1 MTTQQVHQTNSLTPF
16 ALKGSSGFLHGNVE
30 SLRYCEVFEA
40 LGHETR
46 LRVFDFIYR
55 AGEKGARPKDIINCY
70 GVDSGTL
77 DFHLKR
83 LMAVGLIV
91 LKSGCLRGTY
101 SVSPN
106 LPLGLTLMFDS
117 RQAQSHPSYL
127 ASA

>member
-1 MTTQQVHQTNSLTPF
+1 MTTPQVHQTNSLIPF
-16 ALKGSSGFLHGNVE
+16 VVKGSSDFIDGDVE
-30 SLRYCEVFEA
+30 SLRYREVFEA

-55 AGEKGARPKDIINCY
+55 AGEKGARPRDIISYY

-91 LKSGCLRGTY
+91 LKSGCHRGTY
-101 SVSPN
+101 SISPS
-106 LPLGLTLMFDS
+106 LPLGLTLLFDS
-117 RQAQSHPSYL
+117 RQAASHSSYL
-127 ASA
+127 VNA